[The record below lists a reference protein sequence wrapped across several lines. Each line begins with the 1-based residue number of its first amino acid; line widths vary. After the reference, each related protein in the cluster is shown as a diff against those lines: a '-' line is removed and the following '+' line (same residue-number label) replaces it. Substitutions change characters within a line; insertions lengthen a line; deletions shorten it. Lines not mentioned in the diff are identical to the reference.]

1 MCLVI
6 DEADAILKI
15 GFQEELNQILNI
27 LPKKRQSI
35 LFSATQTKKIE
46 ELARL
51 SLNSPIYIGN
61 LYYPF
66 TLSIKIFFFLNYLL
80 AFRC

>member
-1 MCLVI
+1 MCLII

-15 GFQEELNQILNI
+15 GFQEELNQILSI

-51 SLNSPIYIGN
+51 SLNSPIYIGI
-61 LYYPF
+61 LFY
-66 TLSIKIFFFLNYLL
+66 FFLLFIFKYSQPLHYKY
-80 AFRC
+80 